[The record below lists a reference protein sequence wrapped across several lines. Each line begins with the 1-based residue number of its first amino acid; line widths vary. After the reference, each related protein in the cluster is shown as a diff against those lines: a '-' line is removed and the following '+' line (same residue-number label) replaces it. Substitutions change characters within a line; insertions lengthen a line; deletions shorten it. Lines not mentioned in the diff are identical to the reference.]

1 MTAETNW
8 AGNYTYRAKTIHEPG
23 TIDELRRAV
32 AGAEK
37 IHALGTRHSFNA
49 IADSAELVSLAKV
62 DPCIEIDREAMT
74 ATIGGAIRYGDLAV
88 ALEREGLALHNLAS
102 LPHISVAGAVATAT
116 HGSGVRNGNLATAVV
131 DIELVTSEGDIVRF
145 ARGDA
150 EFPGVVVNLG
160 ALGVVTR
167 LTLRVEPSYQVRQ
180 VAYED
185 LPWDEALGRFD
196 EIMSAAYSVSLFT
209 DYGATVNQ
217 VWLKE
222 RMTGADGD
230 PAATFHGATRATAR
244 MHPIA
249 AMSADACTEQLGI
262 AGAWLD
268 RLPHFRLDH
277 TPSAGAEIQSEYIV
291 PRERAAEAIAA
302 IRALHRRI
310 APVLMISEIRTEAAD
325 DLWLSS
331 AYERDSAC
339 LHFTWRRDPDGVA
352 AVLPAIED
360 ALAPFAPRPH
370 WGKVFVAPA
379 AELAPRYERMADF
392 RALAERLDPRGAFR
406 NDFLDR
412 HVFG

>member
-1 MTAETNW
+1 MAETNW
-8 AGNYTYRAKTIHEPG
+8 AGNYTYRARTIHEPE
-23 TIDELRRAV
+23 TVDELRRVV
-32 AGAEK
+32 AGAAK

-49 IADSAELVSLAKV
+49 IADAAELVSLAKI
-62 DPCIEIDREAMT
+62 DPGIAIDRDAGT
-74 ATIGGAIRYGDLAV
+74 VTVGGAIRYGDLAV

-116 HGSGVRNGNLATAVV
+116 HGSGIGNGNLATAVV

-145 ARGDA
+145 ARGGA
-150 EFPGVVVNLG
+150 ECPGAVVNLG

-167 LTLRVEPSYQVRQ
+167 LTLRVEPSYRVRQ
-180 VAYED
+180 VAYEH
-185 LPWDEALGRFD
+185 LPWEDALGRFD
-196 EIMSAAYSVSLFT
+196 AIMSAAYSVSLFT

-217 VWLKE
+217 IWLKE
-222 RMTGADGD
+222 RINGTEGEP
-230 PAATFHGATRATAR
+230 PARFYGATRATAR

-249 AMSADACTEQLGI
+249 ALPADACTEQLGI

-268 RLPHFRLDH
+268 RLPHFRMDH

-302 IRALHRRI
+302 IRELHDRI

-331 AYERDSAC
+331 AYERDGAC
-339 LHFTWRRDPDGVA
+339 LHFTWKQDSDGVA
-352 AVLPAIED
+352 AVLPELEE

-370 WGKVFVAPA
+370 WGKVFA
-379 AELAPRYERMADF
+379 ATAADLAPRYPRLADF
-392 RALAERLDPRGAFR
+392 RALAERLDPRGAFG